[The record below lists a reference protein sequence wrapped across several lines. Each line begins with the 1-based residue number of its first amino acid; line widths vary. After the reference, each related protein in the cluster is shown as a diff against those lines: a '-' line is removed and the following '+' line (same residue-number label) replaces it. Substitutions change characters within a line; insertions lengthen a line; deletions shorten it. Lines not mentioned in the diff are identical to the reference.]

1 MKESLGNGYVMAIV
15 IFFLTLI
22 ILFFTASF
30 AYTKAFKVKSRMVN
44 IIEKYGGYNLDAKN
58 EIEHTLDDIGY
69 RVTHKESCDTNGR
82 FSGATA
88 LTIPGNTNY
97 HYCIYKF
104 DSGDR
109 GSYYG
114 VVAYMYFE
122 IPLTG
127 RVLSFPV
134 YGETKT
140 MGLLG
145 WYFKEEY

>member
-1 MKESLGNGYVMAIV
+1 MKESIANAFILGLV
-15 IFFLTLI
+15 LTFVGLI
-22 ILFFTASF
+22 IMFFATSLS
-30 AYTKAFKVKSRMVN
+30 YTKAFKVKNRIVSIV
-44 IIEKYGGYNLDAKN
+44 EKYGGYNLDAKN

-69 RVTHKESCDTNGR
+69 RVTHQESCDTNGR

-145 WYFKEEY
+145 